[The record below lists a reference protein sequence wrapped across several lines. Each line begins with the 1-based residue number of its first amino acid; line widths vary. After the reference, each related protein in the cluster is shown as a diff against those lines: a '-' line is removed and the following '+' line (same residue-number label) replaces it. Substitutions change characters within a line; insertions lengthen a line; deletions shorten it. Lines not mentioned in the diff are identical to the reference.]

1 MLTWTRHFF
10 VARLGFRR
18 LSNAFLPPIFWS
30 WRVAF
35 SFSMLFPIFACLCAS
50 APLAPFTPV
59 SINLKKNMKKIYIL
73 ECPQL
78 SKMLEA
84 NVGFHALTYW
94 WFLFFVCLLACMS
107 ICSFS
112 FLIIYLFISF
122 FCLVIFF
129 YHLRY
134 FWAFDALG
142 LAVCRR
148 CDLPGIICSLW
159 PKRCVI
165 HGVIKLLVIQYF
177 SLWPTRIPTDRR
189 QTCWL
194 FTSVS

>member
-73 ECPQL
+73 ECPRL

-129 YHLRY
+129 TIYSTFEL
-134 FWAFDALG
+134 LT
-142 LAVCRR
+142 
-148 CDLPGIICSLW
+148 
-159 PKRCVI
+159 
-165 HGVIKLLVIQYF
+165 LLVLQYAGAVICPV
-177 SLWPTRIPTDRR
+177 S
-189 QTCWL
+189 
-194 FTSVS
+194 SVHYDQKDVLSMGW